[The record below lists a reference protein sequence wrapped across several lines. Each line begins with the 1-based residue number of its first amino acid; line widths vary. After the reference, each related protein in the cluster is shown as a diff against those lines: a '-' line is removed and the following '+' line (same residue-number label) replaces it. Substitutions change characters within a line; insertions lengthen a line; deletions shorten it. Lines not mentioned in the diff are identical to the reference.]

1 MTAGFSRAVPA
12 RTTFFHVWGGT
23 AWWGMRSAARTPS
36 QSPRPRP
43 NPDIKVAP
51 WTRPAIGAAET
62 ASRIASSTGED
73 RQLDRVSLE
82 QLDHRRDV
90 EASLASL
97 ARRQDG
103 RDPDLGTV
111 GEDPGDGAVEAG
123 VDAEDRAEIVVVDH
137 GHGSPGAGAGRVSDR
152 DRRSIEASAKFGQ
165 PNIGER

>member
-1 MTAGFSRAVPA
+1 MQ
-12 RTTFFHVWGGT
+12 
-23 AWWGMRSAARTPS
+23 SAARTPS

-43 NPDIKVAP
+43 KPNIEVVP
-51 WTRPAIGAAET
+51 WTRPATGAAET
-62 ASRIASSTGED
+62 TSRIASSTGED

-97 ARRQDG
+97 ARRQNG
-103 RDPDLGTV
+103 RDLDLGTV
-111 GEDPGDGAVEAG
+111 GEDPGDGAV
-123 VDAEDRAEIVVVDH
+123 VAEDRVEIVVVDH

-152 DRRSIEASAKFGQ
+152 DRQSIEASAKFGQ